1 MSDSI
6 AILTSYFSKKKHP
19 NSPTD
24 AYVVGRAAD
33 GKVQNNEIE
42 YIKPWYESVDKL
54 KLKGFIFH
62 DNLSDAFVEQYT
74 TEDIKFIK
82 VGDFEYSNNDYR
94 FFCFNDFLKE
104 NKFDYVFHADASD
117 VKVVKNPVNLIKDYP
132 DISYFACKDS
142 IKLKHFGDY
151 LNVHDKFN
159 FEDKMMFML
168 NIDSWDLI
176 NMGVVGGTHEDMSN
190 FYSKFV
196 EVRESMGVP
205 EFNSDMWLCQY
216 LLRSQFKD
224 KNFIMGEPV
233 CSEFKQYQNERE
245 DVYFIHK

>member
-1 MSDSI
+1 
-6 AILTSYFSKKKHP
+6 
-19 NSPTD
+19 
-24 AYVVGRAAD
+24 
-33 GKVQNNEIE
+33 
-42 YIKPWYESVDKL
+42 
-54 KLKGFIFH
+54 
-62 DNLSDAFVEQYT
+62 
-74 TEDIKFIK
+74 
-82 VGDFEYSNNDYR
+82 
-94 FFCFNDFLKE
+94 
-104 NKFDYVFHADASD
+104 
-117 VKVVKNPVNLIKDYP
+117 
-132 DISYFACKDS
+132 
-142 IKLKHFGDY
+142 
-151 LNVHDKFN
+151 
-159 FEDKMMFML
+159 ML

>member
-1 MSDSI
+1 MSNSV

-19 NSPTD
+19 NHPSD
-24 AYVVGRAAD
+24 SYVVGRTAD

-54 KLKGFIFH
+54 KLKGFIFY

-74 TEDIKFIK
+74 TQDIKFIK

-117 VKVVKNPVNLIKDYP
+117 VTVVKNPADLVKNHP

-142 IKLKHFGDY
+142 IKIKQFGDY
-151 LNVHDKFN
+151 LGVHDKFN
-159 FEDKMMFML
+159 FEDRMMFLL

-196 EVRESMGVP
+196 EVRESMGIP